1 MSKNTNLSF
10 LTDYITADITNGRIG
25 INNASPTYSF
35 DVTGIARTS
44 TSTYLATASGNV
56 GIGTTSPFSQ
66 GTGATSLEIN
76 GTNYGQLFVTANSAA
91 ARGTIMAR
99 SSDVYIAAITNSP
112 LLFGTNDTLR
122 LTIASTGAATFSSSV
137 TATNLYSSGNSGIG
151 TSNAQS
157 ITNGISLTIGD
168 SATQHQPYLAF
179 RRNSTGGYWAGISWY
194 DQTTRKSFIEE
205 NSDFDLRF
213 GTSNTLRMIVTSAGN
228 VGIGAS
234 TTPVY
239 KLEVSTAGGSERIR
253 VGTLQNNNNTA
264 TFEAITS
271 STISTATSGWIRAVY
286 GGGLALGTSSYTK
299 TGGDSGNF
307 ANLSAEVQNTAM
319 TITSGGSLLMAKDA
333 AIGINT
339 SDGSDNGYLALCGAS
354 GDGPNR
360 GGHIYLSGNERVSDP
375 GSVVISAGNVIGTGS
390 FIFFRTAGT
399 EKVRIVGSGNV
410 IIGSTSDNGYKL
422 QVTGSIYATGSIVAN
437 SDIILKK
444 NILKIENALE
454 KIKQISGYT
463 YEFKADDS
471 KRHAGVIAQ
480 EIQKVLPEIVNKG
493 DDGILGV
500 EYGNMS
506 ALLIEAIKEL
516 SAEITILKNK

>member
-25 INNASPTYSF
+25 INNASPAYAF

-56 GIGTTSPFSQ
+56 GIGTTGADQ
-66 GTGATSLEIN
+66 KLVINQGATSTGQGIPATTGTTQN
-76 GTNYGQLFVTANSAA
+76 GILRLRPAVGVYGETLDFGMNVSSTYGWIQATNSGDLATNYALALN
-91 ARGTIMAR
+91 
-99 SSDVYIAAITNSP
+99 P
-112 LLFGTNDTLR
+112 
-122 LTIASTGAATFSSSV
+122 
-137 TATNLYSSGNSGIG
+137 
-151 TSNAQS
+151 
-157 ITNGISLTIGD
+157 NG
-168 SATQHQPYLAF
+168 
-179 RRNSTGGYWAGISWY
+179 
-194 DQTTRKSFIEE
+194 
-205 NSDFDLRF
+205 
-213 GTSNTLRMIVTSAGN
+213 GN
-228 VGIGAS
+228 VGIGTSSPAVFVEISKNQNAS
-234 TTPVY
+234 TITRISNTTSGTGAYSALHILSSAAVY
-239 KLEVSTAGGSERIR
+239 LYNFSNAYTTSGKFAAG
-253 VGTLQNNNNTA
+253 
-264 TFEAITS
+264 TFLMD
-271 STISTATSGWIRAVY
+271 ISTLNGININTSQ
-286 GGGLALGTSSYTK
+286 
-299 TGGDSGNF
+299 
-307 ANLSAEVQNTAM
+307 SAPILFSTTDAERM
-319 TITSGGSLLMAKDA
+319 RITSGGSLLMAKDA